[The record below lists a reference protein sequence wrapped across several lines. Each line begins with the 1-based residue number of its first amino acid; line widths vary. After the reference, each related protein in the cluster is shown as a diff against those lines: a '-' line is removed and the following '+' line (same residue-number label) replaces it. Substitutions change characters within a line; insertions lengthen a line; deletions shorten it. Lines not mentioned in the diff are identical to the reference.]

1 MKRTVSIFVLLVFAA
16 AMSFAQASKDQ
27 YGVNKQGNQRIT
39 NGPVIESVSDH
50 SAMIAWST
58 KDPAGSYIAY
68 GTDPNKLDQKEA
80 KPWGGTL
87 HRLELKNLQPSTTY
101 YFQVRSE
108 NAKGKGAQGADVES
122 PVASFQTVAKGATP
136 NRENRNVGVN
146 GSASSRSGSS
156 ALPQSGQAG
165 SSSMAQITDGPILE
179 SVSDDD
185 AVIAWST
192 KQDDAQQSITY
203 GTDKNNMSQMAKAI
217 DKMGGTNHR
226 VKLDNLKPT
235 TTYYFHVVENGQ
247 SVSDVLEFQTVAKG
261 QQRRQNVNLGVKH
274 K

>member
-1 MKRTVSIFVLLVFAA
+1 MKQTVSIFVLLVFAA
-16 AMSFAQASKDQ
+16 AMSFAKTQD
-27 YGVNKQGNQRIT
+27 YGVNTKGNQKIT

-50 SAMIAWST
+50 SAMIAWT
-58 KDPAGSYIAY
+58 TDKAAGSYIAY
-68 GTDPNKLDQKEA
+68 GTDANKLDQKEA
-80 KPWGGTL
+80 KAWGGTN

-108 NAKGKGAQGADVES
+108 NARGSGADVES
-122 PVASFQTVAKGATP
+122 PVASFQTVAKGAAP

-146 GSASSRSGSS
+146 GSSSSAS
-156 ALPQSGQAG
+156 ALPQSGQAASG
-165 SSSMAQITDGPILE
+165 SVAQITDGPILE

-192 KQDDAQQSITY
+192 KQGGQMSIKY
-203 GTDKNNMSQMAKAI
+203 GTDKNNLSQTANAT

-226 VKLDNLKPT
+226 VKLDNLQPT
-235 TTYYFHVVENGQ
+235 STYYFQVVENGQ
-247 SVSDVLEFQTVAKG
+247 PVGNVLDFKTLAKG
-261 QQRRQNVNLGVKH
+261 QRNRQNVNLGVK